1 MTRRFTSCRGG
12 MAWVE
17 RMRSWVWVL
26 LLIATDTRSHCHE
39 IYPSYI
45 LVHDADFPGISI
57 NAPEPQPHPSPL
69 LNNLLASAEVGYC
82 SASALSE
89 SYEKIARI
97 QFNTIDNSSSGTAGY
112 EDFTNIHTVVEGGSS
127 YAFTATISHPP
138 YDQDQII
145 VWIDFNQ
152 DGDFEDSGEQVFSS
166 PVGTGPHSTTI
177 TIPSNASPGMTRM
190 RVRLHD
196 SGLQPNLTPCGDSG
210 YGQVEDYSVMIGSDE
225 CPDTMSLAS
234 PLDDIESGQHKFE
247 VNAAIDASNRI
258 MGGQVIYDAGISV
271 NLMPGFTAG
280 NGAELIIQIDGC
292 ANQ

>member
-1 MTRRFTSCRGG
+1 MTRCFTSCRGSL
-12 MAWVE
+12 AWVA
-17 RMRSWVWVL
+17 RMRSWAWVL
-26 LLIATDTRSHCHE
+26 LLIATDTPSDCRDF
-39 IYPSYI
+39 YPSGI
-45 LVHDADFPGISI
+45 PDHGSHFPGIAI
-57 NAPEPQPHPSPL
+57 HTMQPQPHPAPF
-69 LNNLLASAEVGYC
+69 LNNLPALAEVGYC

-112 EDFTNIHTVVEGGSS
+112 EDFKNILTVVESGSG

-138 YDQDQII
+138 YDQDQIM
-145 VWIDFNQ
+145 VWIDFNH
-152 DGDFEDSGEQVFSS
+152 DGDFEDTGEQVFSS

-225 CPDTMSLAS
+225 CPDSMSLAS
-234 PLDDIESGQHKFE
+234 PTDDIESGQHKFE
-247 VNAAIDASNRI
+247 VNAAIDASNHI
-258 MGGQVIYDAGISV
+258 SGGQVIYDAGISV

-280 NGAELIIQIDGC
+280 NGAELIIQMDGC
-292 ANQ
+292 GNQ